1 MKRFVCLLC
10 VLIVVLS
17 MSARSQV
24 CVVMADTLKT
34 DTVKADT
41 AKVETVQKGK
51 AKQKKKDEKTSE
63 PKEEKKESEYDKLL
77 KKGGTEL
84 KGLFTVRHIED
95 KFYFEVPDTMLGRLL
110 LCVTRFTAVPQ
121 GFGPF
126 AGEEVTHSTV
136 YFEQRD
142 EQTLLMRQFVLS
154 YLADDKDNI
163 ARTLEKST
171 IDPIV
176 TAFKV
181 IGRNEKKDARL
192 VEVTNLF
199 KQDNNLMSFTSAN
212 KTTLKLG
219 TLQADR
225 TYIDTMKVFP
235 TNIEVVTTRTY
246 GSTPAASA
254 ASKSGSVTM
263 GFNTSMVLLPK
274 EPMRKRLWDERVGY
288 FVNTFRQFSDD
299 QTKARHESFISRYRL
314 VPKNKK
320 AYLAGKLSEPEKQ
333 IVYYIDPAT
342 PKKWIPYLMQGIND
356 WNVAFEAAGFKNAI
370 VAKEWPKNDSAM
382 SLDDARFSV
391 LRYLPSETENA
402 YGPRIVD
409 PRSGEII
416 EAHICWFH
424 NVMNLLRKWYMVQ
437 CGPLDKRA
445 QTMKFD
451 DKLMGQL
458 IRFVSSHEVGHTL
471 GLRHNMGAS
480 FATPV
485 EKLRDKA
492 WVEAH
497 GHTVSIMDYARFNYV
512 AQPEDRIGEKGLFP
526 RINDY
531 DRWAI
536 KWGYQWRPEFKD
548 EFEEKEKLMKETSD
562 VLRQNPRL
570 WFGGEGTNEDP
581 RAQTEDLS
589 DNSVKASEYGLK
601 NLKRVME
608 NLPKWTKQDND
619 QYEDLQEMYT
629 QVLSQFSRYQNHV
642 LKCIAGRYLNNMP
655 GLEPIAN
662 QPKVRQKEAV
672 KYIGKNIFDAP
683 EWLFPSQI
691 INKVGVNPNT
701 QQISRQ
707 DNVLG
712 RMLDGYI
719 LNKLNNQAYAE
730 GEAYPVE
737 EYLDDVFAEVWKSLT
752 DANEWKNKMR
762 RSLQRSYVGL
772 LDKLVNTPEKTASTA
787 RTDGSDVQLYLL
799 LHLNKLEQYLKS
811 QAGGASINALHYAD
825 LQDRVQLIRERHKSP
840 YATK

>member
-1 MKRFVCLLC
+1 
-10 VLIVVLS
+10 
-17 MSARSQV
+17 
-24 CVVMADTLKT
+24 
-34 DTVKADT
+34 
-41 AKVETVQKGK
+41 
-51 AKQKKKDEKTSE
+51 
-63 PKEEKKESEYDKLL
+63 
-77 KKGGTEL
+77 
-84 KGLFTVRHIED
+84 
-95 KFYFEVPDTMLGRLL
+95 
-110 LCVTRFTAVPQ
+110 
-121 GFGPF
+121 
-126 AGEEVTHSTV
+126 
-136 YFEQRD
+136 
-142 EQTLLMRQFVLS
+142 
-154 YLADDKDNI
+154 
-163 ARTLEKST
+163 
-171 IDPIV
+171 
-176 TAFKV
+176 
-181 IGRNEKKDARL
+181 
-192 VEVTNLF
+192 
-199 KQDNNLMSFTSAN
+199 
-212 KTTLKLG
+212 
-219 TLQADR
+219 
-225 TYIDTMKVFP
+225 
-235 TNIEVVTTRTY
+235 
-246 GSTPAASA
+246 
-254 ASKSGSVTM
+254 
-263 GFNTSMVLLPK
+263 
-274 EPMRKRLWDERVGY
+274 
-288 FVNTFRQFSDD
+288 
-299 QTKARHESFISRYRL
+299 
-314 VPKNKK
+314 
-320 AYLAGKLSEPEKQ
+320 
-333 IVYYIDPAT
+333 
-342 PKKWIPYLMQGIND
+342 
-356 WNVAFEAAGFKNAI
+356 
-370 VAKEWPKNDSAM
+370 
-382 SLDDARFSV
+382 
-391 LRYLPSETENA
+391 
-402 YGPRIVD
+402 
-409 PRSGEII
+409 
-416 EAHICWFH
+416 
-424 NVMNLLRKWYMVQ
+424 
-437 CGPLDKRA
+437 
-445 QTMKFD
+445 
-451 DKLMGQL
+451 
-458 IRFVSSHEVGHTL
+458 
-471 GLRHNMGAS
+471 
-480 FATPV
+480 
-485 EKLRDKA
+485 
-492 WVEAH
+492 
-497 GHTVSIMDYARFNYV
+497 MDYARFNYV

-662 QPKVRQKEAV
+662 QPKVRQKDAV

-737 EYLDDVFAEVWKSLT
+737 EYLDDVFVEVWKPLT

-772 LDKLVNTPEKTASTA
+772 LDRLVNTPEKTASTA